1 MNNIFQT
8 LLYQREKQKDTVL
21 ATIVWDDGS
30 APRGAGSQ
38 MLVGAEGL
46 LSGTIGGG
54 AVELRSIQLARALL
68 AGQHVDALY
77 DFKLS
82 RDGELGMACGG
93 DVTVLFTPARLSDRV
108 WDALAAEVLR
118 CVRDRVP
125 GWLVLPLDGAAPHI
139 AETAETGEGVFS
151 LPLPVGERAV
161 IFGAGHIARA
171 LTPLLRTIG
180 FRPVVVDDRPGF
192 ATAEHF
198 PQADRTICGDFDRIS
213 DYLTLTPE
221 DYVVIMTNGHE
232 HDFQAEVQVLRG
244 ETAYVGVIGSRKKT
258 AFVNQRL
265 REAGIPEEK
274 IAFVH
279 TPVGTPIKAVTPE
292 EIAVSIAAELV
303 WERAR
308 RGPAAAPPAA
318 GEPGV
323 LCTITAKRGSAPRG
337 VGTWMLVRPDGSVL
351 GTIGGG
357 AVEHLAVQ
365 EAKALWAH
373 GGGPVRRHYDLTPG
387 AAELGMVCGGDIDVE
402 FEVRKRKRSPC
413 FF

>member
-171 LTPLLRTIG
+171 LTPLLRTVG

-198 PQADRTICGDFDRIS
+198 PRRIGPS
-213 DYLTLTPE
+213 AATLT
-221 DYVVIMTNGHE
+221 
-232 HDFQAEVQVLRG
+232 A
-244 ETAYVGVIGSRKKT
+244 
-258 AFVNQRL
+258 
-265 REAGIPEEK
+265 
-274 IAFVH
+274 
-279 TPVGTPIKAVTPE
+279 
-292 EIAVSIAAELV
+292 
-303 WERAR
+303 
-308 RGPAAAPPAA
+308 
-318 GEPGV
+318 
-323 LCTITAKRGSAPRG
+323 SA
-337 VGTWMLVRPDGSVL
+337 T
-351 GTIGGG
+351 T
-357 AVEHLAVQ
+357 
-365 EAKALWAH
+365 
-373 GGGPVRRHYDLTPG
+373 
-387 AAELGMVCGGDIDVE
+387 
-402 FEVRKRKRSPC
+402 
-413 FF
+413 

>member
-118 CVRDRVP
+118 RVRDRVP

-292 EIAVSIAAELV
+292 EIAAVDLALIAPDSLQQETAEGLTLESTLCAEEPSVSLVERIALRDAIDALPEKERKTILLRFFKGLTQEQTARILQVSQVQVSRLERRSLQKLRDLLAE
-303 WERAR
+303 E
-308 RGPAAAPPAA
+308 
-318 GEPGV
+318 
-323 LCTITAKRGSAPRG
+323 
-337 VGTWMLVRPDGSVL
+337 
-351 GTIGGG
+351 
-357 AVEHLAVQ
+357 
-365 EAKALWAH
+365 
-373 GGGPVRRHYDLTPG
+373 
-387 AAELGMVCGGDIDVE
+387 
-402 FEVRKRKRSPC
+402 
-413 FF
+413 

>member
-1 MNNIFQT
+1 M
-8 LLYQREKQKDTVL
+8 L

-30 APRGAGSQ
+30 APRRGSQ

-118 CVRDRVP
+118 RVRDRVP

-139 AETAETGEGVFS
+139 AETAGDRRGRV
-151 LPLPVGERAV
+151 LPCRCRWGERAV

-292 EIAVSIAAELV
+292 EIAVSIAGEMICV
-303 WERAR
+303 RAR
-308 RGPAAAPPAA
+308 REAA
-318 GEPGV
+318 GEV
-323 LCTITAKRGSAPRG
+323 
-337 VGTWMLVRPDGSVL
+337 
-351 GTIGGG
+351 
-357 AVEHLAVQ
+357 H
-365 EAKALWAH
+365 H
-373 GGGPVRRHYDLTPG
+373 GCPMH
-387 AAELGMVCGGDIDVE
+387 
-402 FEVRKRKRSPC
+402 
-413 FF
+413 